1 MVAEGLATTVEI
13 PTGLTHPRLMA
24 GLPLP
29 AALGLLCLVICSM
42 AAFGFLYGL
51 LSLLPVTPLW
61 GFLRHWTKKDAGWCE
76 AWLRH
81 VQLATY
87 YYP

>member
-1 MVAEGLATTVEI
+1 MAEQLATTVEI

-29 AALGLLCLVICSM
+29 ATLGLLCLVICSM
-42 AAFGFLYGL
+42 AAFGVLYGG
-51 LSLLPVTPLW
+51 LSLIPITPIW
-61 GFLRHWTKKDAGWCE
+61 GFLRHHTRTDPGWCE
-76 AWLRH
+76 AWMRH

-87 YYP
+87 YHP